1 MTILGGLKMNYKF
14 SFLAHLK
21 KCAAF
26 YILTTLIVPPT
37 FTYFIYLKNRAK
49 SYEVFSM
56 FVSADLKDKVGIKG
70 LLKTSLP
77 EDLEINCYSCDIN
90 NSTFATY
97 YSAKSEISDIIILQ
111 ESFIKQ
117 FDYVP
122 YLDITS
128 LTSFDLSDGYIR
140 DEKIY
145 GLALKNQK
153 HNYLSDYINF
163 DDDNNY
169 YVFINKKSVHLNNIG
184 PDTYFT
190 NQVEKV
196 LQEIYK

>member
-1 MTILGGLKMNYKF
+1 MKF
-14 SFLAHLK
+14 KFPFLTHLK
-21 KCAAF
+21 KCAIF
-26 YILTTLIVPPT
+26 YILTALLVPPI
-37 FTYFIYLKNRAK
+37 FTYFVYLKNRAK
-49 SYEVFSM
+49 NYEVFSL
-56 FVSADLKDKVGIKG
+56 FVSADLKDKVGMKG

-77 EDLEINCYSCDIN
+77 EDLEINCYSCDLHD
-90 NSTFATY
+90 STFATY

-117 FDYVP
+117 FDYIP

-128 LTSFDLSDGYIR
+128 LTSFDLSNGYAK
-140 DEKIY
+140 DEKTY
-145 GLALKNQK
+145 GLVLKNQE
-153 HNYLSDYINF
+153 HNYLSEYINYS
-163 DDDNNY
+163 DDNY

-184 PDTYFT
+184 PDTYLT

>member
-1 MTILGGLKMNYKF
+1 MKF
-14 SFLAHLK
+14 KFPFLTHLK
-21 KCAAF
+21 KCAIF
-26 YILTTLIVPPT
+26 YILATLLVPPV
-37 FTYFIYLKNRAK
+37 FTYFVYLKNRAK
-49 SYEVFSM
+49 NYEVFSL
-56 FVSADLKDKVGIKG
+56 FVSANLKDKVGMKG

-90 NSTFATY
+90 DSTFATY

-117 FDYVP
+117 FDYIP

-128 LTSFDLSDGYIR
+128 LTSFDLSNGYAK
-140 DEKIY
+140 DEKTY
-145 GLALKNQK
+145 GLVLKNQE
-153 HNYLSDYINF
+153 HNYLSEYINYS
-163 DDDNNY
+163 DDNY

-184 PDTYFT
+184 PDTYLT

>member
-1 MTILGGLKMNYKF
+1 MKF
-14 SFLAHLK
+14 KFPFLTHLK
-21 KCAAF
+21 KCALF
-26 YILTTLIVPPT
+26 YILATLLVPPV
-37 FTYFIYLKNRAK
+37 FTYFVYLKNRAK
-49 SYEVFSM
+49 NYEVFSL
-56 FVSADLKDKVGIKG
+56 FVSANLKDKVGMKG

-77 EDLEINCYSCDIN
+77 EDLEINCYSCDLN
-90 NSTFATY
+90 DSTFATY

-117 FDYVP
+117 FDYIP

-128 LTSFDLSDGYIR
+128 LTSFDLSNGYAK
-140 DEKIY
+140 DEKTY
-145 GLALKNQK
+145 GLVLKNQE
-153 HNYLSDYINF
+153 HNYLSEYINYS
-163 DDDNNY
+163 DDNY

-184 PDTYFT
+184 PDTYLT

>member
-1 MTILGGLKMNYKF
+1 MNYKF

-21 KCAAF
+21 KCVAF
-26 YILTTLIVPPT
+26 YILAALLVPPV
-37 FTYFIYLKNRAK
+37 FTYFVYLKNRAK
-49 SYEVFSM
+49 NYEVFSM
-56 FVSADLKDKVGIKG
+56 FVSADLKDKVGMKK

-77 EDLEINCYSCDIN
+77 EDLEINCYSCDIKD
-90 NSTFATY
+90 SAFATY
-97 YSAKSEISDIIILQ
+97 YSAKGEISDIIILQ

-117 FDYVP
+117 FDYIP

-128 LTSFDLSDGYIR
+128 LTSFDLNNGYVR
-140 DEKIY
+140 DEKTY
-145 GLALKNQK
+145 GLALKNQE
-153 HNYLSDYINF
+153 HNYLGEYINYS
-163 DDDNNY
+163 DENY

-184 PDTYFT
+184 PDTYLT

>member
-1 MTILGGLKMNYKF
+1 MKF
-14 SFLAHLK
+14 KFPFLTHLK
-21 KCAAF
+21 KCAIF
-26 YILTTLIVPPT
+26 YILATLLVPPI
-37 FTYFIYLKNRAK
+37 FTYFVYLKNRAK
-49 SYEVFSM
+49 NYEVFSL
-56 FVSADLKDKVGIKG
+56 FVSANLKDKVGMKG

-77 EDLEINCYSCDIN
+77 EDLEINCYSCDLN
-90 NSTFATY
+90 DSTFATY

-117 FDYVP
+117 FDYIP

-128 LTSFDLSDGYIR
+128 LTSFDLSNGYEK
-140 DEKIY
+140 DEKTY
-145 GLALKNQK
+145 GLVLKNQE
-153 HNYLSDYINF
+153 HNYLSEYINYS
-163 DDDNNY
+163 DDNY

-184 PDTYFT
+184 PDTYLT